1 MIRVENLKKTL
12 TGTEVLRDVSLRVEK
27 GEFLALIGGSGSG
40 KSVLLKHIAGLM
52 QPDSGRIWI
61 DDEDLGSLR
70 GRKLEMIR
78 RRYGFV
84 FQSGALF
91 DSMTVY
97 DNLAF
102 PLREKT
108 KLSESEIKEKIV
120 RELEQVELHGVES
133 KYPAQLSGGMVKRTA
148 LARALI
154 MDPEIIFFDE
164 PTTGLDPIIADA
176 MLKLFGR
183 CQQRLNLTG
192 IIVSHRIPQIFSIA
206 QKVAML
212 HEGAI
217 VSAPCENGTIQTD
230 NRILKQ
236 FVEGAIEGPV
246 RYE

>member
-1 MIRVENLKKTL
+1 MIRVENLKKSL
-12 TGTEVLRDVSLRVEK
+12 AGAVVLRDVSLRVEK

-40 KSVLLKHIAGLM
+40 KSVLLKHIVGLM

-61 DDEDLGSLR
+61 DGEDLGSLR
-70 GRKLEMIR
+70 GSRLEKMR

-97 DNLAF
+97 ENLAF

-108 KLSESEIKEKIV
+108 RLSETEIKEKIA
-120 RELEQVELHGVES
+120 RELEQVELDGVES

-164 PTTGLDPIIADA
+164 PTTGLDPIIADS
-176 MLKLFGR
+176 MLKLFER
-183 CQQRLNLTG
+183 CHQRLNLTG
-192 IIVSHRIPQIFSIA
+192 IIVSHLIPQIFSIS

-212 HEGAI
+212 HEGKI
-217 VSAPCENGTIQTD
+217 ISAPCENGSIITE
-230 NRILKQ
+230 NSILKQ
-236 FVEGAIEGPV
+236 FVEGTTKGPV

>member
-1 MIRVENLKKTL
+1 MVRVENLQKSL
-12 TGTEVLRDVSLRVEK
+12 AGAEVLRDVSLCVEK

-61 DDEDLGSLR
+61 DGEELGSLR
-70 GRKLEMIR
+70 GSRLEKMR

-84 FQSGALF
+84 FQNGALF

-108 KLSESEIKEKIV
+108 SLSEAEIGKKIAQ
-120 RELEQVELHGVES
+120 ELEQVELEGVES

-164 PTTGLDPIIADA
+164 PTTGLDPIIADS
-176 MLKLFGR
+176 MLKLFER
-183 CQQRLNLTG
+183 CHQRLNLTG
-192 IIVSHRIPQIFSIA
+192 IIVTHLIPQIFSIC
-206 QKVAML
+206 QKAAML
-212 HEGAI
+212 HEGKI
-217 VSAPCENGTIQTD
+217 ISAPCENGSIITENQ
-230 NRILKQ
+230 ILKQ
-236 FVEGAIEGPV
+236 FAEGSTEGPV
-246 RYE
+246 HYQ

>member
-1 MIRVENLKKTL
+1 MIRVENLKKSL
-12 TGTEVLRDVSLRVEK
+12 AGAVILRDVSLTVEK

-40 KSVLLKHIAGLM
+40 KSVLLKHIVGLM

-61 DDEDLGSLR
+61 DGEDLGSLR
-70 GRKLEMIR
+70 GSRLEKMR

-97 DNLAF
+97 ENLAF

-108 KLSESEIKEKIV
+108 RLSETEIKEKIA
-120 RELEQVELHGVES
+120 RELEQVELDGVES

-164 PTTGLDPIIADA
+164 PTTGLDPIIADS
-176 MLKLFGR
+176 MLKLFER
-183 CQQRLNLTG
+183 CHQRLNLTG
-192 IIVSHRIPQIFSIA
+192 IIVSHLIPQIFSIS

-212 HEGAI
+212 HEGKI
-217 VSAPCENGTIQTD
+217 ISAPCENGSIITE
-230 NRILKQ
+230 NSILKQ
-236 FVEGAIEGPV
+236 FVEGTTKGPV